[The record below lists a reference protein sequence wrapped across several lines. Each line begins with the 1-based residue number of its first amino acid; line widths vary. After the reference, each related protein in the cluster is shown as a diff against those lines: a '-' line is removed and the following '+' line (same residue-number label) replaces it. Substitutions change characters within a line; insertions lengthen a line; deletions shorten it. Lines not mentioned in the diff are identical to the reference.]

1 MLSSGDILNNRYSLK
16 QILNNNALRQ
26 SWLAEDKTEGDRVVV
41 KLLNMGASLKWEDLK
56 LLEREAKVIQELD
69 GPQLLKYRDYFAL
82 DESNFLFALVT
93 EYVPGV
99 SLKEKLKKR
108 HKFTGEE
115 IEWIATEVLETL
127 NYLHELNPPIL
138 HRDIKPSNLI
148 WGEDDR
154 IYLIDFGSVQIQ
166 PPTAGATF
174 TVVGSYGYTPLEQ
187 FGGKAVA
194 ASDLYALGTSLIHLL
209 TGVLPAELPQKDFRI
224 LFRDRLNPDIK
235 PKLISW
241 LEKLTEPGLEK
252 RFTSA
257 KEALTSLQ
265 AEEEKPPEIEIFSPK
280 TAFALSKTDLQ
291 LKIEIPSKF
300 TIKFIHPIKNL
311 FGRVGVGV
319 KNWIKFLPEEKKN
332 KIIAGAIVAGIVSL
346 LLPREMSIFVAHAIF
361 SIVLMP
367 LQILLVFL
375 PVWLILWIIFSSGG
389 VDYFQTVSLY
399 FDNKNFEIVWHSS
412 NSPENKQGEI
422 AQIKNIN
429 LSCSRD
435 KYGNYNSCLELIVQE
450 RIMLLIPKLTSYYVG
465 QQLPEA
471 ELELLKKEI
480 SDWISV
486 KLSRKW

>member
-1 MLSSGDILNNRYSLK
+1 MLSSGDILNNRYRLK
-16 QILNNNALRQ
+16 HILNNNALRQ
-26 SWLAEDKTEGDRVVV
+26 TWLAEDKKEGDRAVV
-41 KLLNMGASLKWEDLK
+41 KILNMGASLKWEDLK
-56 LLEREAKVIQELD
+56 LFEREAKVIQELD
-69 GPQLLKYRDYFAL
+69 KSQLPKYRDYFAL

-115 IEWIATEVLETL
+115 IEWIATEVLENI

-154 IYLIDFGSVQIQ
+154 IHLIDFGSVQIQ
-166 PPTAGATF
+166 PSTAGATF

-187 FGGKAVA
+187 FGGKAVP
-194 ASDLYALGTSLIHLL
+194 ASDLYALGTSLVHLL

-224 LFRDRLNPDIK
+224 LFRDRVNPDIK

-257 KEALTSLQ
+257 KEALASLQ
-265 AEEEKPPEIEIFSPK
+265 AEEEKPPEMEVFSPK

-300 TIKFIHPIKNL
+300 TIKFIHPIKNV
-311 FGRVGVGV
+311 FGRVRVWAN
-319 KNWIKFLPEEKKN
+319 NWMAALPEEKKN
-332 KIIAGAIVAGIVSL
+332 KIIAGAIVAGIVL
-346 LLPREMSIFVAHAIF
+346 WLLPEQISIFLAQTIF
-361 SIVLMP
+361 SIVLIP
-367 LQILLVFL
+367 LQMLVVFL
-375 PVWLILWIIFSSGG
+375 PVWVVFWIIFSSPG

-399 FDNKNFEIVWHSS
+399 LDNKNFEIVWHSS
-412 NSPENKQGEI
+412 TSPDRKQGEI

-429 LSCSRD
+429 LSCDRD
-435 KYGNYNSCLELIVQE
+435 KSGNYHSCLELIVQE